1 LFLDV
6 TEILTDGT
14 TFEGIKPLL
23 FEKLQIIQNQ
33 LNEQIDLILEQSVLN
48 QETSVNK
55 FLMGL
60 KFNKKNFEK
69 IMISLTNIKEEI
81 QSLKQK
87 KASKKEDKN
96 F

>member
-1 LFLDV
+1 LED
-6 TEILTDGT
+6 
-14 TFEGIKPLL
+14 IKPLL

-48 QETSVNK
+48 KETSVNTS
-55 FLMGL
+55 LMGL